1 MKQRGRLER
10 AAPSVAAAALI
21 ALGLYRYGA
30 ILRGLGSTFPNFQVL
45 HGTSGLNDVA
55 DSRLNSWILAWVEH
69 AAATGH
75 DIWNSNAF
83 HPAENMLAGSEH
95 LFGVLF
101 QLLPVLPLAPNAVAL
116 HEIALVLSSAI
127 LCLTTYRAV
136 EWATSSSWAAFLA
149 AAFTLMMP
157 WRVSELSHLQLSS
170 AQLFPVI
177 WVIVVRGLLGEAR
190 TRDLIVLAVC
200 TAIQLLSSFYLAYF
214 LTISSA
220 VLVATTAALVRP
232 AWSTVGRLAG
242 AVAPGYLLF
251 GLSALPYLERQATTG
266 LASHYDPNFS
276 IGVALASWHIGPQWP
291 YGWATLNQPANYWT
305 PWGVVLLAVVA
316 IAATARTRYR
326 KIEDPAGRRRHTL
339 TWSLA
344 AIVFTSWIMMMGGS
358 LEVLD
363 TRISMPGNWL
373 GSIIPGFSM
382 LRGPSRW
389 GILAA
394 VALPMLA
401 GLGAFAVD
409 RWCGRRITVRIA
421 VAAASALTFAWFQ
434 IPTQPAWPAANL
446 IAERYAA
453 VRELPEEGALLELP
467 WSPGPGSIARNSQS
481 VLMST
486 LHWRPILNGYTG
498 HRPASYRFLQRI
510 GTRLPDPLALEQLR
524 RLTALRF
531 ILIDVR
537 NVPAPK
543 LRAWATAAREG
554 RVSLVHSS
562 PTTRI
567 YELRGWQTGGKLT
580 ASLLS
585 AESRATTFNGLA
597 RTPLALGPGA
607 GRIGAKP
614 VPNLTARS
622 TTTTSLKIHNT
633 STATWPGFDID
644 EQGLVRIRYS
654 YIPLGDLATN
664 ENEVRDTV
672 TKLAPIEVDLPS
684 GTVTRVALV
693 LTSPRTAG
701 KYELCIDLV
710 QIAGIKDGVQTVTR
724 LPVEP
729 RRQRIHVRGKA
740 APNKLAELIDS
751 AFVPQPSPPACGTP
765 D

>member
-1 MKQRGRLER
+1 MTQRGRLER
-10 AAPSVAAAALI
+10 AAPSLAVAALI

-30 ILRGLGSTFPNFQVL
+30 ILRGLGSTFPNFQML
-45 HGTSGLNDVA
+45 HGTSTLNEIA

-69 AAATGH
+69 AVATGH
-75 DIWNSNAF
+75 NVWNSNAF

-95 LFGVLF
+95 LFGVLL
-101 QLLPVLPLAPNAVAL
+101 QLLPALPLAPNAVAL
-116 HEIALVLSSAI
+116 HQIALVVSSAV

-170 AQLFPVI
+170 AQLIPVI

-190 TRDLIVLAVC
+190 TRDLVLLGVC

-214 LTISSA
+214 LTISAA

-232 AWSTVGRLAG
+232 AWRSVGRLAC
-242 AVAPGYLLF
+242 AVAPGYMLF
-251 GLSALPYLERQATTG
+251 GLSALPYLERQTTSG

-291 YGWATLNQPANYWT
+291 YGWTTLNQPANYWT
-305 PWGVVLLAVVA
+305 PWGVALLAVVA
-316 IAATARTRYR
+316 IAATARTRSR
-326 KIEDPAGRRRHTL
+326 KIEDPAERRRHTL

-358 LEVLD
+358 LEVLG

-394 VALPMLA
+394 IALPMLA

-409 RWCGRRITVRIA
+409 RWCGRRISARIA
-421 VAAASALTFAWFQ
+421 VATASAFTFAWFQ
-434 IPTQPAWPAANL
+434 IPTQPAWPATNL
-446 IAERYAA
+446 IAERYSA

-467 WSPGPGSIARNSQS
+467 WDPGSGNILRNSQS

-498 HRPASYRFLQRI
+498 HRPPSYRFLQRI

-531 ILIDVR
+531 ILIDVQS
-537 NVPAPK
+537 VPAPK
-543 LRAWATAAREG
+543 LRAWTTAAREG
-554 RVSLVHSS
+554 RVVLVHSS

-567 YELRGWQTGGKLT
+567 YELHGWQTGGDLT

-585 AESRATTFNGLA
+585 AESRATTFNGLG
-597 RTPLALGPGA
+597 RTPLALGSDS
-607 GRIGAKP
+607 GRISVRP

-622 TTTTSLKIHNT
+622 SVTTSLTIHNT

-654 YIPLGDLATN
+654 YIPLDDVAAN
-664 ENEVRDTV
+664 KHESRDAV
-672 TKLAPIEVDLPS
+672 TKLAPIEVDLPAGS
-684 GTVTRVALV
+684 VTRSALV
-693 LTSPRTAG
+693 LASPRVPG

-710 QIAGIKDGVQTVTR
+710 QLAGIKDGVQNIIR
-724 LPVEP
+724 LPLEP
-729 RRQRIHVRGKA
+729 RRQRIVVRGTA
-740 APNKLAELIDS
+740 APNKLAKLIER